1 VVKPEGFPKSERVRK
16 SDEYTRV
23 LHDGRRHRGK
33 LMSAFWRAESDPPSE
48 AVNRVGVAVGKRLGN
63 AVLRNR
69 LKRRMREAYRR
80 NKRELPCRGLAI
92 VFVASA
98 AMTGRDTREIA
109 EDLTQL
115 LREIARSLP

>member
-1 VVKPEGFPKSERVRK
+1 MRPEGFPKTERVRK

-23 LHDGRRHRGK
+23 LQEGRRLRGT
-33 LMSAFWRAESDPPSE
+33 LMSAFWRPDRESPSD
-48 AVNRVGVAVGKRLGN
+48 AANRVGVAVGKRLGN

-98 AMTGRDTREIA
+98 AMTGRTSREIA
-109 EDLTQL
+109 EDLTRL
-115 LREIARSLP
+115 LREIARSQP